1 VSALEHLRAL
11 VGFDTRNP
19 PRDISASHP
28 IVGYLVE
35 HLPGFDVEVEDLG
48 QGCVWVYATRGPVAE
63 ATLINCHVDT
73 VPAAGT
79 WVRDPLELL
88 VEGGRAVGLGAC
100 DIKGAAACM
109 LAAAA
114 RTTGPAALLF
124 TSDEEA
130 GSSACVK
137 AFTDRHA
144 GVHREVVVCEP
155 TRCEAVLAHRGIV
168 TCAGEFDGTPGHA
181 SHPRALTDS
190 AVHAATRWAFAAQED
205 AAAELARTADLELPG
220 VSFNLGRIEG
230 GMKPNMIADACH
242 VRWGVRPSP
251 RDEPEALLARLCGHA
266 EAGRVEWTR
275 GFFGPTLPAPRD
287 GAPGA
292 ARLEESRRFAARLGV
307 DVGEA
312 VDFWTEAALFSEA
325 GMTALVCGP
334 GDIAQAHAGGEWVAL
349 EQLERAERVYARVM
363 SAVTSVVAS
372 GEQTV
377 E

>member
-1 VSALEHLRAL
+1 MSEVSALEHLRAL

-19 PRDISASHP
+19 PRDITPSHP
-28 IVGYLVE
+28 IVEYLVA

-48 QGCVWVYATRGPVAE
+48 EGCVWVYATRGPVAD
-63 ATLINCHVDT
+63 ATLINCHFDT
-73 VPAAGT
+73 VPTAGT
-79 WVRDPLELL
+79 WERDPFELL
-88 VEGGRAVGLGAC
+88 VEGDRAIGLGAC

-124 TSDEEA
+124 SSDEEA
-130 GSSACVK
+130 GSSTCVK
-137 AFTDRHA
+137 AFTARYAD
-144 GVHREVVVCEP
+144 VHREVVVCEP
-155 TRCEAVLAHRGIV
+155 TGCRAVLAHRGIV
-168 TCAGEFDGTPGHA
+168 TCSGAFNGTPGHA

-190 AVHAATRWAFAAQED
+190 AVHAATRWAFAAQQD
-205 AAAELARTADLELPG
+205 AGDVLARTDELELPG

-230 GMKPNMIADACH
+230 GMKPNMIADSCH

-251 RDEPEALLARLCGHA
+251 RDEPEALLARLCAHA
-266 EAGRVEWTR
+266 EEGRVEWTR

-292 ARLEESRRFAARLGV
+292 QRLDESRRFAERIGLEIGAS
-307 DVGEA
+307 
-312 VDFWTEAALFSEA
+312 VDFWTEAALFSQA

-349 EQLERAERVYARVM
+349 EQLERAERVYTRVM
-363 SAVTSVVAS
+363 S
-372 GEQTV
+372 GERTV

>member
-1 VSALEHLRAL
+1 MSESALGHLRAL

-19 PRDISASHP
+19 PRDVSASHP
-28 IVGYLVE
+28 IVAYLLE
-35 HLPGFDVEVEDLG
+35 HLAGFEVEVEDLG
-48 QGCVWVYATRGPVAE
+48 AGCVWVYATRGDVSE
-63 ATLINCHVDT
+63 ATLINCHIDT

-79 WVRDPLELL
+79 WTRDPLELL
-88 VEGGRAVGLGAC
+88 VEGDRAIGLGAC

-114 RTTGPAALLF
+114 RTDGPAALLF

-137 AFTDRHA
+137 AFTAKYA

-155 TRCEAVLAHRGIV
+155 TLCRAVVAHRGIV
-168 TCAGEFDGTPGHA
+168 TCAGEFNGVPGHA
-181 SHPRALTDS
+181 SAARALEDS
-190 AVHAATRWAFAAQED
+190 AVHEATRWAYRAQED
-205 AAAELARTADLELPG
+205 AGEAFGRTADLELPG

-230 GMKPNMIADACH
+230 GVKPNMIAHGCH
-242 VRWGVRPSP
+242 VRFGVRPSP
-251 RDEPEALLARLCGHA
+251 RDEPEALLERLCAHA
-266 EAGRVEWTR
+266 APERVEWTR
-275 GFFGPTLPAPRD
+275 GFFGPTLPAPRG

-292 ARLEESRRFAARLGV
+292 TRMEESEEFAGRLGIEL
-307 DVGEA
+307 GA
-312 VDFWTEAALFSEA
+312 SVDFWTEAALFSEA

-363 SAVTSVVAS
+363 S
-372 GEQTV
+372 GERTGD
-377 E
+377 